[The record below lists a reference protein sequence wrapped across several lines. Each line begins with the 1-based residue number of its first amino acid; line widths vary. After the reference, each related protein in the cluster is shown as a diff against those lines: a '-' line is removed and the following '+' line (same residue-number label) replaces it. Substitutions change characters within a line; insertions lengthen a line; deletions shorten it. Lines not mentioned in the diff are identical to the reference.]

1 MQSNTGFI
9 IAIIIGIIT
18 MVGLIL
24 ITLTMAGHFR
34 KKSVRINPPLVPAPS
49 SCPCAL
55 KPPTD
60 SDEFMESFPL
70 YAFEI
75 IADMVLAI
83 LLGLSVN
90 GVSNFIERNLG
101 LPKYGKISVQMALII
116 IVLYIMKIDSKYLYP
131 SWKGQ
136 TGYGIIFTAIFLA
149 VQKNITSF
157 VENI

>member
-9 IAIIIGIIT
+9 VAIIIGIIT

-34 KKSVRINPPLVPAPS
+34 KGSKQIVPTPS
-49 SCPCAL
+49 SCPCVQ
-55 KPPTD
+55 KPPTG

-75 IADMVLAI
+75 VADMVLAI

-90 GVSNFIERNLG
+90 GVSNFVERNLG